1 MENEKNYNVYENQA
15 DNLND
20 LLKNSSEK
28 VTNKSLDALITEL
41 VEKVR
46 KQEDFLYNIS
56 HDLRSH
62 LNVILSI
69 MQVINQN
76 DFDKK
81 SDKSLE
87 YLKLIRKNGLKML
100 RLMNNLID
108 TNKIENNYYILK
120 KCNANIVAI
129 VESTVETVEKYSK
142 EKNIQIIFDTNEEE
156 CLMSIDSEVVDRILM
171 NLLSNAIK
179 FSYPNTNIF
188 VTMTINEKEVQ
199 ISVKDEGPGI
209 SLENQKSIFRR
220 FYRIQNK
227 KVEES
232 GSGIGLDLVS
242 QLVKI
247 HDGKISLVTEEGK
260 GCDFIV
266 TLPIRYEADVE
277 DRCIR
282 SNSKIEMLEIEFSDI
297 Y

>member
-76 DFDKK
+76 DFDKQ

-87 YLKLIRKNGLKML
+87 YLKLIKKNSLKML

-142 EKNIQIIFDTNEEE
+142 EKNIRIIFDTNEEE

-188 VTMTINEKEVQ
+188 VTITIKEKEVH

-209 SLENQKSIFRR
+209 SLENQKNIFKR

-227 KVEES
+227 KVEAS

-247 HDGKISLVTEEGK
+247 HDGKISLVTEEGN

-266 TLPIRYEADVE
+266 TLPIRYEDEAE
-277 DRCIR
+277 NRCIR

>member
-1 MENEKNYNVYENQA
+1 MKNEKNYNVYENQA
-15 DNLND
+15 NNLND
-20 LLKNSSEK
+20 LLKNSSENI
-28 VTNKSLDALITEL
+28 TNKSLNTLITEL

-76 DFDKK
+76 DFDKQC
-81 SDKSLE
+81 DKSLE
-87 YLKLIRKNGLKML
+87 YLNLIKKNSLKML

-156 CLMSIDSEVVDRILM
+156 CLMTIDTEVVDRILM

-188 VTMTINEKEVQ
+188 VTMTIKEKEVD

-209 SLENQKSIFRR
+209 SLENQKSVFRR

-266 TLPIRYEADVE
+266 TLPIKYEEAVE

>member
-1 MENEKNYNVYENQA
+1 MKDENVYNSYENQA
-15 DNLND
+15 DNLNS

-28 VTNKSLDALITEL
+28 STNKSVEALITEL

-87 YLKLIRKNGLKML
+87 YLKLIKKNSLKML
-100 RLMNNLID
+100 RLINNLID

-179 FSYPNTNIF
+179 FSYPNTSIF
-188 VTMTINEKEVQ
+188 VTIIIGEKEVS

-209 SLENQKSIFRR
+209 SIENQQSIFGR

-232 GSGIGLDLVS
+232 GSGIGLDLVN

-247 HDGKISLVTEEGK
+247 HDGKIKLVTEEGK

-266 TLPIRYEADVE
+266 TLPIRSEEDVE

>member
-87 YLKLIRKNGLKML
+87 YLKLIKKNSLKML

-108 TNKIENNYYILK
+108 TNKIENKYYILK

-142 EKNIQIIFDTNEEE
+142 EKNIRII
-156 CLMSIDSEVVDRILM
+156 
-171 NLLSNAIK
+171 
-179 FSYPNTNIF
+179 
-188 VTMTINEKEVQ
+188 
-199 ISVKDEGPGI
+199 
-209 SLENQKSIFRR
+209 
-220 FYRIQNK
+220 
-227 KVEES
+227 
-232 GSGIGLDLVS
+232 
-242 QLVKI
+242 
-247 HDGKISLVTEEGK
+247 
-260 GCDFIV
+260 
-266 TLPIRYEADVE
+266 
-277 DRCIR
+277 
-282 SNSKIEMLEIEFSDI
+282 
-297 Y
+297 